1 MQKLNYVLIESLKAG
16 DAIEVYTNN
25 EDFYTG
31 EVMAIDKN
39 KRLVTFVDNKS
50 RKTLIVSEKHV
61 KNTFCKIF
69 LLKEKDIVNV
79 NLPTG
84 NTSCTVVAIDE
95 KNRRIE
101 VLDAED
107 RRYNVPENMITTIL

>member
-31 EVMAIDKN
+31 EVTAIDRN
-39 KRLVTFVDNKS
+39 KRLVTFSDYKS
-50 RKTLIVSEKHV
+50 GKTLMVSEKHV
-61 KNTFCKIF
+61 KNSFCKIF

-84 NTSCTVVAIDE
+84 NISCTVVWIDE
-95 KNRRIE
+95 KNRRVE
-101 VLDAED
+101 VVDTED
-107 RRYNVPENMITTIL
+107 RRHNVPENMITTIL